1 MTKMAAMPIY
11 GKNPSKIIFSET
23 NRLIS
28 RKLGVRHRWLKYSN
42 VYINHD
48 PVMTLTKFMARST
61 WVACA
66 SELGKLLKCHL
77 KEKAN
82 RKLANGQN
90 IEDSEKR
97 KWPKGLSAPALELN
111 TIIFKHV
118 YWYMQ
123 LISGE
128 RLQDHWSSG
137 SGDAKMDSPGHSA
150 QYCTYTMMEY
160 NSKDILACEILDKR
174 MTNLKSAVMEK
185 EGLRRCLKKLIGAGI
200 KIRELCTDGS
210 TSIAAM
216 ISKFLNIKFPKS
228 TLQHLHTSY
237 FSYIYKLNKPKY
249 FQKYGKK
256 EVYLN
261 VFQGNI

>member
-1 MTKMAAMPIY
+1 MYINNLGHMTKMAAMPIY

-137 SGDAKMDSPGHSA
+137 LMQVFKTLLY
-150 QYCTYTMMEY
+150 QRY
-160 NSKDILACEILDKR
+160 KILQTLLA
-174 MTNLKSAVMEK
+174 EK
-185 EGLRRCLKKLIGAGI
+185 CLKKENQFVYSLSLVHDCRYERAMEFPGQVSLTAPYLDIGGAGYI
-200 KIRELCTDGS
+200 VT
-210 TSIAAM
+210 
-216 ISKFLNIKFPKS
+216 IS
-228 TLQHLHTSY
+228 HT
-237 FSYIYKLNKPKY
+237 
-249 FQKYGKK
+249 
-256 EVYLN
+256 VYEG
-261 VFQGNI
+261 Q

>member
-1 MTKMAAMPIY
+1 M
-11 GKNPSKIIFSET
+11 
-23 NRLIS
+23 
-28 RKLGVRHRWLKYSN
+28 RHRWLKYSN

-128 RLQDHWSSG
+128 RLQDHWSTGWFSHEEAHLLLG
-137 SGDAKMDSPGHSA
+137 IHS
-150 QYCTYTMMEY
+150 
-160 NSKDILACEILDKR
+160 
-174 MTNLKSAVMEK
+174 NL
-185 EGLRRCLKKLIGAGI
+185 
-200 KIRELCTDGS
+200 
-210 TSIAAM
+210 
-216 ISKFLNIKFPKS
+216 
-228 TLQHLHTSY
+228 
-237 FSYIYKLNKPKY
+237 
-249 FQKYGKK
+249 
-256 EVYLN
+256 
-261 VFQGNI
+261 

>member
-1 MTKMAAMPIY
+1 MYINNLGHMTKMAAMPIY
-11 GKNPSKIIFSET
+11 GRNPSKIIFSET

-61 WVACA
+61 WVAYA

-97 KWPKGLSAPALELN
+97 KWPKGFIYPCTGVKYHNIQTCLL
-111 TIIFKHV
+111 V
-118 YWYMQ
+118 YVAN
-123 LISGE
+123 SGE

-137 SGDAKMDSPGHSA
+137 VSHF
-150 QYCTYTMMEY
+150 
-160 NSKDILACEILDKR
+160 
-174 MTNLKSAVMEK
+174 
-185 EGLRRCLKKLIGAGI
+185 
-200 KIRELCTDGS
+200 S
-210 TSIAAM
+210 T
-216 ISKFLNIKFPKS
+216 KFLCKQNSPRWDAAFCGV
-228 TLQHLHTSY
+228 TSGAMLFAY
-237 FSYIYKLNKPKY
+237 VP
-249 FQKYGKK
+249 
-256 EVYLN
+256 
-261 VFQGNI
+261 

>member
-1 MTKMAAMPIY
+1 MTKMATMPIY

-90 IEDSEKR
+90 IEDSENR

-137 SGDAKMDSPGHSA
+137 LCYQLIEYGSRRLYRTLVSLEISIGFLFLHV
-150 QYCTYTMMEY
+150 CT
-160 NSKDILACEILDKR
+160 NHIDLH
-174 MTNLKSAVMEK
+174 V
-185 EGLRRCLKKLIGAGI
+185 
-200 KIRELCTDGS
+200 
-210 TSIAAM
+210 
-216 ISKFLNIKFPKS
+216 
-228 TLQHLHTSY
+228 TL
-237 FSYIYKLNKPKY
+237 
-249 FQKYGKK
+249 
-256 EVYLN
+256 V
-261 VFQGNI
+261 